1 MRSTASLRPFD
12 SLELGYRRRAK
23 YQRAAPE
30 PWSMRARE
38 QAPEPRLPM
47 WQTCLL
53 AGGGSLFLWGLIGTA
68 VWHFL
73 G

>member
-1 MRSTASLRPFD
+1 MQSTANLRSFD
-12 SLELGYRRRAK
+12 GLEFRYGRRAK
-23 YQRAAPE
+23 YHQAAPE
-30 PWSMRARE
+30 AWSVRSRRE
-38 QAPEPRLPM
+38 APEQPIPM

-53 AGGGSLFLWGLIGTA
+53 AGGSSLFLWGLIGSA

>member
-1 MRSTASLRPFD
+1 MQSTASLQSFGN
-12 SLELGYRRRAK
+12 LELRYRRRAK
-23 YQRAAPE
+23 YHQAAPE
-30 PWSMRARE
+30 RWSVRPRE
-38 QAPEPRLPM
+38 QAPEPRAPM

-53 AGGGSLFLWGLIGTA
+53 AGGSSLFLWGLIGSV